1 MKTNNIRPKKD
12 RIRALSV
19 HEVAKRFDVTENYVR
34 QIVRGDLEQEDIKRE
49 YNKTYKSLQNALTA

>member
-19 HEVAKRFDVTENYVR
+19 HEIARRFDVTENYVR
-34 QIVRGDLEQEDIKRE
+34 QIIRGDAEQETIKRE
-49 YNKTYKSLQNALTA
+49 YSKMYKSLQNTLTA